1 MIDLIVYCQNY
12 SLSLKLSLL
21 SKFYCVLL
29 KSFIMETIVASQST
43 WIVKTVS
50 RVWEVIKIKVKTVAN
65 SLGWD
70 CFGNYDG
77 VFF

>member
-12 SLSLKLSLL
+12 SLSLKLPLL
-21 SKFYCVLL
+21 SKFYFVLL

-77 VFF
+77 VLF

>member
-1 MIDLIVYCQNY
+1 
-12 SLSLKLSLL
+12 
-21 SKFYCVLL
+21 
-29 KSFIMETIVASQST
+29 METIVASQST

-77 VFF
+77 VLF

>member
-50 RVWEVIKIKVKTVAN
+50 RVWEVIKIKVKTVTN

-77 VFF
+77 VLF

>member
-50 RVWEVIKIKVKTVAN
+50 RVWEVIKVKTVAN

-77 VFF
+77 VLF